1 MLGPTRVGPSD
12 DTLQR
17 VLSLVVAH
25 VEPDDVWRCSEA
37 CKSWRRE
44 LEAQGFCNTSSPQP

>member
-1 MLGPTRVGPSD
+1 MMGPTRVGPSD

-25 VEPDDVWRCSEA
+25 VEPGDVWRCFEA

-44 LEAQGFCNTSSPQP
+44 LVAQGFCNTPKP